1 MKNPNRLLAETLQQ
15 PLLKST
21 LNLIARFLLALIFI
35 LAGWGKISAYAAT
48 EGYMQAMGVP
58 SDLLPLVILLELGG
72 GLALLLGFQTRLVSV
87 LLAVFCVV
95 TGFIFHSGA
104 DQINQMMMLKNI
116 SMAGGFIALMLLGA
130 GRFSIDRS

>member
-1 MKNPNRLLAETLQQ
+1 MKNPNRLLGETLQQ

-21 LNLIARFLLALIFI
+21 LTLIARFLLALIFI

-48 EGYMQAMGVP
+48 EGYMHAMGVP
-58 SDLLPLVILLELGG
+58 NDLLPLVILLELGG
-72 GLALLLGFQTRLVSV
+72 GLSLLLGFQTRFVSA
-87 LLAVFCVV
+87 LLAVFCVL
-95 TGFIFHSGA
+95 TGFIFHSES

-130 GRFSIDRS
+130 GRFSIDR

>member
-1 MKNPNRLLAETLQQ
+1 MKNPNTLLAEIVQL
-15 PLLKST
+15 PALKNIFALS
-21 LNLIARFLLALIFI
+21 ARFLLALIFI
-35 LAGWGKISAYAAT
+35 LAGWGKISAYTAT

-58 SDLLPLVILLELGG
+58 GGLLPLVILLEFGG
-72 GLALLLGFQTRLVSV
+72 GLALLFGFQTRILSV
-87 LLAVFCVV
+87 LFAVFCVV

>member
-1 MKNPNRLLAETLQQ
+1 MKNPNTLLAEIVQL
-15 PLLKST
+15 PALKNILALS
-21 LNLIARFLLALIFI
+21 ARFLLALIFI
-35 LAGWGKISAYAAT
+35 LAGWGKISAYTAT

-58 SDLLPLVILLELGG
+58 GGLLPLVILLEFGG
-72 GLALLLGFQTRLVSV
+72 GLALLFGFQTRILSV
-87 LLAVFCVV
+87 LFAVFCVV

>member
-1 MKNPNRLLAETLQQ
+1 MKNPNSLLAETLQQ

-21 LNLIARFLLALIFI
+21 LTLVARFLLALIFI

-58 SDLLPLVILLELGG
+58 GGLLPLVILLELGG
-72 GLALLLGFQTRLVSV
+72 GLALLLGFQTRLISVSF
-87 LLAVFCVV
+87 AVFCVL

-130 GRFSIDRS
+130 GRFSIDHS

>member
-1 MKNPNRLLAETLQQ
+1 MKNPNTLLADIAQLPALKNTLA
-15 PLLKST
+15 
-21 LNLIARFLLALIFI
+21 LIARFLLALIFI

-58 SDLLPLVILLELGG
+58 GGLLPLVILLELGG
-72 GLALLLGFQTRLVSV
+72 GLALLLGFQTRLLSV
-87 LLAVFCVV
+87 LFAVFCVV

>member
-21 LNLIARFLLALIFI
+21 LTLIARFLLALIFI

-58 SDLLPLVILLELGG
+58 GDLLPLVILLELGG
-72 GLALLLGFQTRLVSV
+72 GLALLLGFQTRLVSA

>member
-1 MKNPNRLLAETLQQ
+1 MKNPNTLLAEIVHLPALKNTLA
-15 PLLKST
+15 LS
-21 LNLIARFLLALIFI
+21 ARFLLALIFI
-35 LAGWGKISAYAAT
+35 LAGWGKISAYTAT

-58 SDLLPLVILLELGG
+58 GGLLPLVILLEFVG
-72 GLALLLGFQTRLVSV
+72 GLALLLGFQTRILSV
-87 LLAVFCVV
+87 FFAVFCIV